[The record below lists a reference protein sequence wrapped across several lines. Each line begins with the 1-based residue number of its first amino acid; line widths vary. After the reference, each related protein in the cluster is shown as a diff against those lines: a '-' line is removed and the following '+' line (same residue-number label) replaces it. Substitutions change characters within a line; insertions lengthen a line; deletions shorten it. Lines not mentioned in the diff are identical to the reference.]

1 MSIEVC
7 GFNTAGLQNNL
18 ARKREQM
25 KHMKMPELTE
35 LAENPAEGSEAS
47 KGTSVFNSSGAS
59 FTQPPPPT
67 DSMVLPSIP
76 DSFLLELGL
85 FVDQYANF
93 CCEDLSEQ
101 ETENKF
107 LSLSLA
113 FKTDKL
119 TLNQRL
125 QIQKNSRDLAEE
137 NIQKELNS
145 LKEVSEL
152 MVQQT
157 NDLQVREGVNSIQH
171 YVEILQQAV
180 ARISGRAEVFGAV
193 QQEQR
198 MSQAMEVML
207 AYVENLKRI
216 QERDHLELEEAKKA
230 LTENKILTLDD
241 DGDSSTLPRRTASLF
256 NAPSKTAKRRA
267 SVAAVSKNPVPV
279 GSTPAIQASMGILSR
294 QEGQN
299 RRSTLPAG
307 RLLRRVSSFD
317 RSSTMYDESSTD
329 REGHVD
335 RSVIES
341 KTEESEES
349 SFHKGYKKGLS
360 TQMNSMID
368 NLATQQSC
376 MVQRVQQMMEN
387 NDTEEDAPEKKLMV
401 LSEVI
406 ADFQNDVISIWNGLS
421 PFTQYVTIGFMIFL
435 LLFAIVTRY
444 SSSGKIDFT
453 VSNQCETGPS
463 I

>member
-1 MSIEVC
+1 ME
-7 GFNTAGLQNNL
+7 NNL

-256 NAPSKTAKRRA
+256 NAPSK
-267 SVAAVSKNPVPV
+267 
-279 GSTPAIQASMGILSR
+279 GILSR

-421 PFTQYVTIGFMIFL
+421 PFTQYVTIGFVIFL

-444 SSSGKIDFT
+444 SSSGKIDFA